1 MKTLIVCASRY
12 GSTEEIGA
20 WIAERLPYSC
30 TVSSADEKTDP
41 TEYDLVIMGSGIYS
55 HTVLPA
61 LTSYA
66 RKYFDAMADKTLAVF
81 GVAMDLRDVYV
92 GGKVHGGWNYILPF
106 ICKLP
111 HTPVYAGMLNGEINP
126 AKLSDK
132 DRQGLQEFYRMTK
145 KGDDTIPY
153 KTRMN
158 KQQVWEF
165 AEKMMERIENPP
177 KFH

>member
-132 DRQGLQEFYRMTK
+132 DRQGL
-145 KGDDTIPY
+145 P
-153 KTRMN
+153 
-158 KQQVWEF
+158 
-165 AEKMMERIENPP
+165 
-177 KFH
+177 